1 MDAALVSHRSLYCS
15 HLFRLLCG
23 SRLGIAKIQFCIKKL
38 HSVPAVKIK
47 HILRSLFYRSD
58 IFRASLIFVTKLFKL
73 RPSLGVGHLLLYRED
88 AIGPIQQSEA
98 LFLFGL
104 IRLIQPRLLVEFGFL
119 QGQSAFNFLQ
129 AMPHDS
135 KLYSF
140 EIDQD
145 CIRAASESFARDSRF
160 HLVGKSQAEFQPQDI
175 SYELIDFLFFDGS
188 HDYETNRSA
197 FRRIIPSLAP
207 SGIVAIHDTGAWNL
221 ELKTNIPAS
230 WATLDGGWL
239 GKSEFVHQAGER
251 RFVNHILTE
260 YPDFSVLHFHSQ
272 RILRNG
278 LTLLQR
284 RHSLPIP
291 EETGLVKGTQ
301 LNG

>member
-1 MDAALVSHRSLYCS
+1 M
-15 HLFRLLCG
+15 
-23 SRLGIAKIQFCIKKL
+23 
-38 HSVPAVKIK
+38 KIK

-175 SYELIDFLFFDGS
+175 SHELIDFLFFDGS

-291 EETGLVKGTQ
+291 ERTGLVKGTQ
-301 LNG
+301 LSG